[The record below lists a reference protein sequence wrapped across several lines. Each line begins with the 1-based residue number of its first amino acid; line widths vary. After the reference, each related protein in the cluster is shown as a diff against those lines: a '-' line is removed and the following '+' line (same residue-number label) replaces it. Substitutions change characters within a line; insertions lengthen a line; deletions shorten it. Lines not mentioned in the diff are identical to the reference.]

1 MNNPNTNLEL
11 VIKNSDLKEFTKV
24 YAELTIDAF
33 IDEGVLKDIPVLG
46 TVIGVMKFGNS
57 IHRHL
62 TAKKIYKFLYQLN
75 SIPQEKRIAKINE
88 INESRK
94 YQSSVGE
101 MIFEKLDK
109 IESDGKP
116 EIIGKLFAAYI
127 EEKIDFQIY
136 LRLAFI
142 VKSLFYYDL
151 LDLKNITKK
160 NVVTYSI
167 NDSIATSG
175 LIETDMIYINENDTE
190 KKPQITLTSLGE
202 FLILLGMK

>member
-1 MNNPNTNLEL
+1 
-11 VIKNSDLKEFTKV
+11 
-24 YAELTIDAF
+24 
-33 IDEGVLKDIPVLG
+33 
-46 TVIGVMKFGNS
+46 
-57 IHRHL
+57 
-62 TAKKIYKFLYQLN
+62 
-75 SIPQEKRIAKINE
+75 
-88 INESRK
+88 
-94 YQSSVGE
+94 
-101 MIFEKLDK
+101 MIFETLDK